1 MVNILGT
8 YNVRSVYSLSDMSF
22 TKNSGELVF
31 DNNTTFV
38 TTTKS
43 ITLANGSLLKVGTSL
58 RFTSTD
64 GSSVINFVT
73 DGGFTGSIS
82 ITNDGS
88 GWKIGGQPDTSYFS
102 SLPYQS

>member
-1 MVNILGT
+1 
-8 YNVRSVYSLSDMSF
+8 MSF